1 MRKKDIETQAISVL
15 TEFIN
20 RHEEGNFQIS
30 RNKIMRMRFLLDTIR
45 ENYFGVFKK
54 DKDLIGQ
61 QKIFYPLTEALVW
74 ENVKN
79 IDIDTKDVNTK
90 ANNPSQ
96 YGTAVIVRNMV
107 RDWMEKNA
115 FGEQINDDLM
125 YFALDGHIVK
135 KKIYDNCEQNKKK
148 ALKTERID
156 LRNIFRSMTGG
167 SLQTEDFIERS
178 IQDVSYLKET
188 FEGKWINLDKL
199 KGGNKVPSIHNEDK
213 LEESVSPEIDLYE
226 AYMKIPKSWLT
237 GRMADSETY
246 VNGRIIASGLLNGD
260 TALVHRIEEWNK
272 VRPYEEA
279 KFEEAPGRWLGRGI
293 GEKAVYLQIYLNTIY
308 NVRRNNNLALMNQ
321 LFVFREGSGVTPEK
335 MAKLF
340 AGGAIGV
347 QQVGD
352 IARLDT
358 RNINFTES
366 INEEQNII
374 QMANRIASSQEAST
388 GEALPAST
396 PATNAI
402 IQSRAVKTSFQLRQE
417 RFGLFLSML
426 FKRQLLPEF
435 YKIYPKD
442 EALRLVGEEE
452 TSKLKRRLTKY
463 FTDLAIT
470 EGGQRIT
477 PQQKDAIEAEVK
489 RQIEERDELWIGIE
503 DLRDAD
509 KVDVSFYITDETFD
523 KSTVLQNL
531 QQVLTSYRQ
540 FSQDPN
546 AQVILRNIFDLLGL
560 DGETMMASMT
570 QQQLPQGGQEQ
581 GGQGKLQSGL
591 EGEQTPDQLLQ
602 SQDQRV
608 TKQEQA
614 I

>member
-1 MRKKDIETQAISVL
+1 MTRQEIQRQTVGTL
-15 TEFIN
+15 TEFLN
-20 RHEEGNFQIS
+20 KHEEGSFQIS

-79 IDIDTKDVNTK
+79 IDLDTKDVNTK
-90 ANNPSQ
+90 ANNPNQ

-107 RDWMEKNA
+107 RDWMEKNQ

-135 KKIYDNCEQNKKK
+135 KKVYDTCEQNKKK

-156 LRNIFRSMTGG
+156 LRNIFRDMAGG

-188 FEGKWINLDKL
+188 YKGKWINLDKL
-199 KGGNKVPSIHNEDK
+199 KGGSKVPDIHNEDK

-226 AYMKIPKSWLT
+226 AYMKIPKSWIT
-237 GRMADSETY
+237 GRMADSETWI
-246 VNGRIIASGLLNGD
+246 NGKIIASGLVSGS
-260 TALVHRIEEWNK
+260 ALIHRIEEWNK
-272 VRPYEEA
+272 IRPYEEA

-293 GEKAVYLQIYLNTIY
+293 GEKAIYLQLYLNTIY

-321 LFVFREGSGVTPEK
+321 LFQFREGSGITPEN
-335 MAKLF
+335 MAQLF

-352 IARLDT
+352 IARIDT

-366 INEEQNII
+366 INEEQNVV

-388 GEALPAST
+388 GEALPSST

-402 IQSRAVKTSFQLRQE
+402 IQARAVKTSFQLRQE
-417 RFGLFLSML
+417 RLGLFYSIL
-426 FKRQLLPEF
+426 FKRQLLPDF
-435 YKIYPKD
+435 YKIYTKD
-442 EALRLVGEEE
+442 EALRLTGEEE
-452 TSKLKRRLTKY
+452 TSKLKRKLTKY
-463 FTDLAIT
+463 YTDLAISQN
-470 EGGQRIT
+470 GQRIT

-489 RQIEERDELWIGIE
+489 RQIEERDELWTGID
-503 DLRDAD
+503 DLKDAD

-523 KSTVLQNL
+523 KATVLQNL
-531 QQVLTSYRQ
+531 QQILVSYRQ

-546 AQVILRNIFDLLGL
+546 AQIILRNIFDILGL
-560 DGETMMASMT
+560 DGETMISSMGQGQMA
-570 QQQLPQGGQEQ
+570 QGQGQGVPQGELQGQQE
-581 GGQGKLQSGL
+581 GAMTEDGL
-591 EGEQTPDQLLQ
+591 LA

-608 TKQEQA
+608 ANQEQSL
-614 I
+614 

>member
-1 MRKKDIETQAISVL
+1 MTKQEIQRQAIGTL

-20 RHEEGNFQIS
+20 KHEEGNFQIS

-79 IDIDTKDVNTK
+79 IDLDTKDVNTK
-90 ANNPSQ
+90 ANNPNQ

-107 RDWMEKNA
+107 RDWMGKNQ

-135 KKIYDNCEQNKKK
+135 KKVYDICEQVKKK

-156 LRNIFRSMTGG
+156 LRNIFRDMAGG
-167 SLQTEDFIERS
+167 SLQVEDFIERS

-188 FEGKWINLDKL
+188 YQGKWINLDKL
-199 KGGNKVPSIHNEDK
+199 KGGSKVPDIHNEDK

-226 AYMKIPKSWLT
+226 AYMKIPKSWIT
-237 GRMADSETY
+237 GRAGDSETW
-246 VNGRIIASGLLNGD
+246 VNGKIIASGLVSGS
-260 TALVHRIEEWNK
+260 ALIHRIEEWNK

-293 GEKAVYLQIYLNTIY
+293 GEKAIYLQLYLNTIY

-321 LFVFREGSGVTPEK
+321 LFQFREGSGVTPEK

-352 IARLDT
+352 IARIDT

-366 INEEQNII
+366 INEEQNVV

-402 IQSRAVKTSFQLRQE
+402 IQARAVKTSFQLRQE
-417 RFGLFLSML
+417 RFGLFLSIL
-426 FKRQLLPEF
+426 FKRQLLPDF
-435 YKIYPKD
+435 YKIYTKD
-442 EALRLVGEEE
+442 EALRLIGEEE
-452 TSKLKRRLTKY
+452 TSKLKRKLTKY
-463 FTDLAIT
+463 YTDLAIAQ
-470 EGGQRIT
+470 GGQKIT
-477 PQQKDAIEAEVK
+477 PQQRDAIEAEVK
-489 RQIEERDELWIGIE
+489 RQIDERDELWTGIE
-503 DLRDAD
+503 DLKDAD

-546 AQVILRNIFDLLGL
+546 AQIILRNIFDLLGL
-560 DGETMMASMT
+560 DGETMISSMG
-570 QQQLPQGGQEQ
+570 QAQVAQGQEQ
-581 GGQGKLQSGL
+581 GQLQTSL

-608 TKQEQA
+608 ANKEQQL
-614 I
+614 

>member
-1 MRKKDIETQAISVL
+1 MLKSEIQGQAIRVL
-15 TEFIN
+15 SEFLI

-115 FGEQINDDLM
+115 FGEQINDGLM
-125 YFALDGHIVK
+125 YFALDGHEVK
-135 KKIYDNCEQNKKK
+135 KKVLARCEQTGKTQ
-148 ALKTERID
+148 LKTERVD

-167 SLQTEDFIERS
+167 SLQEEDFIERS
-178 IQDVSYLKET
+178 IQDVSYLKEA
-188 FEGKWINLDKL
+188 FNGKWINLDKI

-237 GRMADSETY
+237 GRMADSEVY
-246 VNGRIIASGLLNGD
+246 VNGKVTASGLLNG
-260 TALVHRIEEWNK
+260 TALIHRIEEWNK
-272 VRPYEEA
+272 IRPYEEA

-293 GEKAVYLQIYLNTIY
+293 GEKCVYLQIYLNTIY

-321 LFVFREGSGVTPEK
+321 LFVYREGSGVTPEK

-352 IARLDT
+352 VARLDT

-366 INEEQNII
+366 INEEQNIV
-374 QMANRIASSQEAST
+374 QMANRLASSQEAST
-388 GEALPAST
+388 GEALPSST

-417 RFGLFLSML
+417 RYGLFLSML
-426 FKRQLLPEF
+426 FKRQLLPDF
-435 YKIYPKD
+435 WRVYKKD
-442 EALRLVGEEE
+442 DVLRLMGEEE
-452 TSKLKRRLTKY
+452 TSKLKRKLTKY
-463 FTDLAIT
+463 YTDLAIT
-470 EGGQRIT
+470 EGGNKIT
-477 PQQKDAIEAEVK
+477 PQQRDAIEAEVK

-503 DLRDAD
+503 DLKDAD
-509 KVDVSFYITDETFD
+509 KVDISFYITDETFD

-531 QQVLTSYRQ
+531 QQVLTSYHQ

-560 DGETMMASMT
+560 DGETMMSSMT
-570 QQQLPQGGQEQ
+570 QQQAQPQEQ
-581 GGQGKLQSGL
+581 GELQSGL
-591 EGEQTPDQLLQ
+591 EGEQTPDQLLA

-608 TKQEQA
+608 TNQEQA